1 MARKPKHHN
10 RRHWP
15 AHRIALQRP
24 VMALALEAYPH
35 WRTIPELAREIG
47 PSGALTRAILEL
59 IALGLLENYG
69 SAVRPTKAIAHMER
83 LRLP

>member
-1 MARKPKHHN
+1 MQAKPK

-15 AHRIALQRP
+15 ADRIPLQRA
-24 VMALALEAYPH
+24 VMALALEVYPR

-47 PSGALTRAILEL
+47 SSGALTRAVLEL
-59 IALGLLENYG
+59 IKLGLLESHG
-69 SAVRPTKAIAHMER
+69 SAVRPTKPVAFLER

>member
-1 MARKPKHHN
+1 MQANRK

-15 AHRIALQRP
+15 ADRITLQRA
-24 VMALALEAYPH
+24 VMALALEVYPH

-47 PSGALTRAILEL
+47 SYGALTRAVLDL
-59 IALGLLENYG
+59 IGRGLLESHG
-69 SAVRPTKAIAHMER
+69 TAVRPTKAIAHLEW